1 MNEELQSLIDR
12 AMAAGRSPEQI
23 VSALKQNG
31 LDDRGLM
38 SVDSYIK
45 KKSPSDLEGSSSPS
59 DLRPSVSESLSSER
73 VQVGLDESAIK
84 QQKKAIADAAAAQ
97 VYTAVAK
104 TGGDLNKIQDKQA
117 FANAYTTYRSMS
129 EDPRA
134 ASLPQNPVAQNGQ
147 IDFAVVP
154 TLKRGATEY
163 INDLIK
169 QEEDRKAKL
178 GEMIT
183 IPVLSEA
190 AAGTNALIGGILKFN
205 EMITGKDSELADFFL
220 DDAATRSRDALIDYG
235 LTEED
240 ISKGL
245 IGNMSEGNI
254 GTGLAIFG
262 STIVQQLPQL
272 AAVALTGGA
281 GLPLLAASA
290 AGSGYASFEDR
301 SDSQR
306 RRENALRYWRWCC
319 RIFS

>member
-129 EDPRA
+129 NDPRA

-154 TLKRGATEY
+154 TLKKGATEY

-205 EMITGKDSELADFFL
+205 EMITG
-220 DDAATRSRDALIDYG
+220 
-235 LTEED
+235 
-240 ISKGL
+240 
-245 IGNMSEGNI
+245 
-254 GTGLAIFG
+254 
-262 STIVQQLPQL
+262 
-272 AAVALTGGA
+272 
-281 GLPLLAASA
+281 
-290 AGSGYASFEDR
+290 
-301 SDSQR
+301 
-306 RRENALRYWRWCC
+306 
-319 RIFS
+319 

>member
-129 EDPRA
+129 NDPRA

-154 TLKRGATEY
+154 TLKERC
-163 INDLIK
+163 
-169 QEEDRKAKL
+169 DR
-178 GEMIT
+178 IHQ
-183 IPVLSEA
+183 
-190 AAGTNALIGGILKFN
+190 
-205 EMITGKDSELADFFL
+205 
-220 DDAATRSRDALIDYG
+220 RSNQ
-235 LTEED
+235 T
-240 ISKGL
+240 
-245 IGNMSEGNI
+245 
-254 GTGLAIFG
+254 
-262 STIVQQLPQL
+262 
-272 AAVALTGGA
+272 
-281 GLPLLAASA
+281 
-290 AGSGYASFEDR
+290 
-301 SDSQR
+301 R
-306 RRENALRYWRWCC
+306 RRPQG
-319 RIFS
+319 